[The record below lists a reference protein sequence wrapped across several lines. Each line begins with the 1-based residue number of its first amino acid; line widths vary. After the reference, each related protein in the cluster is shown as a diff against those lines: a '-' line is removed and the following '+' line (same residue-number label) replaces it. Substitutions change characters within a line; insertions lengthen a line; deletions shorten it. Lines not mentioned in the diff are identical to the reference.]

1 MGKFK
6 LPLRVWILIIFLLLS
21 VIAIKPTPFATGIQ
35 IKSVEPGSDAALAGL
50 ATGQIIKSV
59 NDHEIVSV
67 TDFKDAMEPFERQ
80 QQEFDVEVKRGNR
93 TTIVSYNITDAFGFT
108 FDENLTVLSSDSFS
122 MLQKND
128 IVVAV
133 NRNGIDNKTVLEQEL
148 DRILPKQ
155 VIKIK
160 TDKGESAFLARGAP
174 KINVG
179 QAAKS
184 NIRKGLDL
192 EGGTRVLLKPIAEN
206 GTVSDKDVSDL
217 ISVLGNRLNV
227 YGLTDMRIRSAADW
241 KGETFILI
249 EIAGVSKEEVSEL
262 IAKQG
267 KFEAKI
273 GNATVF
279 SGGKKDITFVCRDDG
294 SCSGVRSCNPSGG
307 QEYCK
312 FEFVIHLSPE
322 AAKRHASITSTMD
335 VVASESGH
343 EVLSEHLDFY
353 LDDKMVDSLQ
363 IGADLK
369 GSETTQIA
377 ISGSGVAQDRND
389 AITAAEEN
397 MKKLQTIL
405 ITGSLPFDLEIVKLD
420 TISPVMGKEFVKNS
434 FIVVLVAL
442 AGVVLVIFV
451 RYRSLKILWP
461 VIVTVASEIIIILG
475 FAALIQWNLDM
486 AAIAGIIATV
496 GTGVDS
502 QIIIIDE
509 IMKGKSERFS
519 NWKPRMKRAFF
530 MIFAAYATGVAA
542 MVPLWNAG
550 AGLVRGF
557 AVVTIIGISIGVF
570 ITRPAFA
577 AIAEKLFKQD

>member
-1 MGKFK
+1 MGKLK
-6 LPLRVWILIIFLLLS
+6 LPFKVWILILALLLS
-21 VIAIKPTPFATGIQ
+21 LIAIKPMPFASGIQ
-35 IKSVEPGSDAALAGL
+35 IKSVEPGSDAALAGI
-50 ATGQIIKSV
+50 AIGQIIKSV
-59 NDHEIVSV
+59 NDQQIISV
-67 TDFKDAMEPFERQ
+67 TDFKNAMKKFERQ
-80 QQEFDVEVKRGNR
+80 QQIIDVEVKRGDR
-93 TTIVSYNITDAFGFT
+93 TTIVSYNITDSFGFT
-108 FDENLTVLSSDSFS
+108 VDENLTVLSSEPLSL
-122 MLQKND
+122 LQKND
-128 IVVAV
+128 VVLEV
-133 NRNGIDNKTVLEQEL
+133 NGKETKNKTSLEAEL
-148 DRILPKQ
+148 GVILPRQ
-155 VIKIK
+155 VIRIK
-160 TDKGESAFLARGAP
+160 TDKGEAAFLARGAP

-184 NIRKGLDL
+184 NIKKGLDL
-192 EGGTRVLLKPIAEN
+192 EGGTRVMLKPTAGNSTLYDRDI
-206 GTVSDKDVSDL
+206 SDL
-217 ISVLGNRLNV
+217 ISVLSNRLNV
-227 YGLTDMRIRSAADW
+227 YGLSDMRIRSAADW
-241 KGETFILI
+241 KGESFILI

-267 KFEAKI
+267 RFEAKI
-273 GNATVF
+273 LNETIF
-279 SGGKKDITFVCRDDG
+279 EGGKKDITFVCRDDG
-294 SCSGVRSCNPSGG
+294 SCSGVRSCSPAGG

-312 FEFVIHLSPE
+312 FEFVIRLSPE
-322 AAKRHASITSTMD
+322 AAQRHANITSLLD
-335 VVASESGH
+335 VVPSDSGQ
-343 EVLSEHLDFY
+343 EILSERLDFY
-353 LDDKMVDSLQ
+353 LDGRMVDSLQ

-377 ISGSGVAQDRND
+377 ISGPGIAQNRNE
-389 AITAAEEN
+389 AIKAAEEN

-442 AGVVLVIFV
+442 ASAGLVIFA

-461 VIVTVASEIIIILG
+461 VMLTVASEIIIILG

-496 GTGVDS
+496 GTGVDA
-502 QIIIIDE
+502 QIMIIDE
-509 IMKGKSERFS
+509 IMKGRQERFS

-557 AVVTIIGISIGVF
+557 AVVTIVGISIGVF

-577 AIAEKLFKQD
+577 AIAEKLFKND